1 MNFSFYLLCMS
12 DTLYYTSLGLF
23 QLYAGL
29 RNGKVQ
35 CFNCSEKIFTTECD
49 CTGGEGTLVGLGK
62 HKE

>member
-1 MNFSFYLLCMS
+1 MS
-12 DTLYYTSLGLF
+12 DSYTMPVWGSF

-35 CFNCSEKIFTTECD
+35 CFSCTEKVFTTECD

-62 HKE
+62 HEE